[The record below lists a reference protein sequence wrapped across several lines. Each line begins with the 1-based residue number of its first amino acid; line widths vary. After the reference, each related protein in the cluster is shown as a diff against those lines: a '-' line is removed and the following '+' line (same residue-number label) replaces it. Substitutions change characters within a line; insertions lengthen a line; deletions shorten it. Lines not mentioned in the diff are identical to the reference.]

1 MTNTNDPAYVSDDTG
16 VVLGTLITDQP
27 LESLAA
33 AAYDDVMAA
42 SMGACVTFNGVVR
55 NHDGGQRVRSLSYTS
70 HPTAEAIMATVAD
83 KVLDRHP
90 DVRIWAAH
98 RIGAP
103 GCRLS
108 GMLGHGGHRQSRGA
122 HLERTTPRIWRHTV
136 GGVDI
141 DALPA
146 SDIPCRFWRGQTTAA
161 PELPRA
167 YRRCGRTRFTRDAV
181 PRRGR
186 GWANHHCGR

>member
-33 AAYDDVMAA
+33 AAYDDVMVA

-98 RIGAP
+98 RIGGIAIGEAAVTQCPVGGIRCARRIGAP

-122 HLERTTPRIWRHTV
+122 HLERTTFRIWRHTV

-146 SDIPCRFWRGQTTAA
+146 SDISCWFW
-161 PELPRA
+161 
-167 YRRCGRTRFTRDAV
+167 
-181 PRRGR
+181 
-186 GWANHHCGR
+186 

>member
-33 AAYDDVMAA
+33 AAYDDVMVA

-83 KVLDRHP
+83 KVLDRRP

-98 RIGAP
+98 RIGGIAI
-103 GCRLS
+103 GEAAFVVHVAS
-108 GMLGHGGHRQSRGA
+108 A
-122 HLERTTPRIWRHTV
+122 H
-136 GGVDI
+136 
-141 DALPA
+141 
-146 SDIPCRFWRGQTTAA
+146 
-161 PELPRA
+161 
-167 YRRCGRTRFTRDAV
+167 RDAAFRACSDMADTVKAEV
-181 PRRGR
+181 PIWKEQLLESGDTQWV
-186 GWANHHCGR
+186 GLT

>member
-1 MTNTNDPAYVSDDTG
+1 MTSTNDPAYVSDDTG

-33 AAYDDVMAA
+33 AAYDDVMVA

-98 RIGAP
+98 RIGGIAIGEAAFVVHVASAHRAWHQRTAMP
-103 GCRLS
+103 PFGHARTWRTPLKPRCPS
-108 GMLGHGGHRQSRGA
+108 GKNN
-122 HLERTTPRIWRHTV
+122 
-136 GGVDI
+136 
-141 DALPA
+141 
-146 SDIPCRFWRGQTTAA
+146 F
-161 PELPRA
+161 
-167 YRRCGRTRFTRDAV
+167 
-181 PRRGR
+181 
-186 GWANHHCGR
+186 

>member
-98 RIGAP
+98 RIGGIAI
-103 GCRLS
+103 GVHVAS
-108 GMLGHGGHRQSRGA
+108 A
-122 HLERTTPRIWRHTV
+122 H
-136 GGVDI
+136 
-141 DALPA
+141 
-146 SDIPCRFWRGQTTAA
+146 
-161 PELPRA
+161 
-167 YRRCGRTRFTRDAV
+167 RDAAFRACSDMADTVKAEV
-181 PRRGR
+181 PIWKEQLLESGDTQWV
-186 GWANHHCGR
+186 GLT

>member
-33 AAYDDVMAA
+33 AAYDDVMVA

-55 NHDGGQRVRSLSYTS
+55 NHDGGQRVRSL
-70 HPTAEAIMATVAD
+70 TVAD

-98 RIGAP
+98 RIGGIAI
-103 GCRLS
+103 GEAAFVVHVAS
-108 GMLGHGGHRQSRGA
+108 A
-122 HLERTTPRIWRHTV
+122 H
-136 GGVDI
+136 
-141 DALPA
+141 
-146 SDIPCRFWRGQTTAA
+146 
-161 PELPRA
+161 
-167 YRRCGRTRFTRDAV
+167 RDAAFRACSDMADTVKAEV
-181 PRRGR
+181 PIWKEQLLESGDTQWV
-186 GWANHHCGR
+186 GLT